1 METRRLYWDAK
12 DATVP
17 SVCAGGVGCVLL
29 CTEVVFVSRKL
40 NIFEVSWRRRGLKAR
55 SGCYSKMSLHL
66 GIGIAK

>member
-17 SVCAGGVGCVLL
+17 PVCAGGVGYVLF

-40 NIFEVSWRRRGLKAR
+40 NLSEVS
-55 SGCYSKMSLHL
+55 
-66 GIGIAK
+66 